1 MLKAAWRRR
10 RVLQGTMVALMTS
23 TPESPSLAGSR
34 MSHTVLLG
42 DSIFANAAYVAGGP
56 DVVTQVRAVLP
67 GGQGRATLRAVDGAV
82 IGDVS
87 RQLVDLPRDAT
98 ALVLS
103 IGGNH
108 ALRQAGV
115 LERKAG
121 SGAEA

>member
-10 RVLQGTMVALMTS
+10 RVLQGTMVALTS

-56 DVVTQVRAVLP
+56 DVVTQLRAVLP
-67 GGQGRATLRAVDGAV
+67 RGQGRATLRAVDGAV